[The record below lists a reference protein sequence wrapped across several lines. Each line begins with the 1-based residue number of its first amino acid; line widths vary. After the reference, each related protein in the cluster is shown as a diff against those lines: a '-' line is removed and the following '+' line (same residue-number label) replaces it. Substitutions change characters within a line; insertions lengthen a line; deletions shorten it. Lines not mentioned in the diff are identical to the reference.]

1 MRRLGTV
8 AKPLLH
14 EFRNAWSRHIRMQYA
29 QRFQK
34 KCPRS
39 LSRLQSLSFV
49 PQVLGS
55 TAPWTFLDVQ
65 FVANRCGIH
74 PSCFSGIESFLANAL
89 DMSNEFS
96 ALCSIKSLNTAWK
109 KNKTVVRLLKTLP
122 HGTYQDG
129 GEFSGLVTNR
139 DLSIVMR
146 KKESCAFK
154 KLDGVTALRLVS
166 CRITQD
172 IT

>member
-1 MRRLGTV
+1 MLRLGTV

-14 EFRNAWSRHIRMQYA
+14 EFRNAWSRHIRMQYT
-29 QRFQK
+29 QRFHK

-55 TAPWTFLDVQ
+55 TVPWTFLEVQ

-74 PSCFSGIESFLANAL
+74 SSCFSGLHSLLANAL
-89 DMSNEFS
+89 DMSNEFR
-96 ALCSIKSLNTAWK
+96 ALCSKVLEYRLE
-109 KNKTVVRLLKTLP
+109 KNKTAAHPSETSL

-129 GEFSGLVTNR
+129 AKSSGLMTNR
-139 DLSIVMR
+139 ALFTGMPKR
-146 KKESCAFK
+146 ASCASK
-154 KLDGVTALRLVS
+154 KLDGVIAPQPVFFK
-166 CRITQD
+166 ITQD